1 MLRINGEE
9 KDFAGELLLDVL
21 LKEGYEPTRVVVERN
36 LEIVPKDQLQYVVLQ
51 DKDVIEVIRFVVGG
65 YNK

>member
-21 LKEGYEPTRVVVERN
+21 LKEGYEPARVVVERN
-36 LEIVPKDQLQYVVLQ
+36 LEIVPKDQLQHVVLQ
-51 DKDVIEVIRFVVGG
+51 DEDVIEVLRFVGG
-65 YNK
+65 G